1 MECGQVHGDVTRIL
15 FQHTPLR
22 HGGAGLPPGG
32 WGPAAFFIT
41 GSAAMAWVV
50 LVVMGGYLLARIA
63 TGRLRTDARATLD
76 NTALMWHYVTVQG
89 LVAMGLERGL
99 PGWLPLG

>member
-1 MECGQVHGDVTRIL
+1 MTANLSPRA
-15 FQHTPLR
+15 TAW
-22 HGGAGLPPGG
+22 GATIGALPG
-32 WGPAAFFIT
+32 WQGFHAL
-41 GSAAMAWVV
+41 V
-50 LVVMGGYLLARIA
+50 LVLMGGYLLARIA

-89 LVAMGLERGL
+89 LVAMGLVRGL